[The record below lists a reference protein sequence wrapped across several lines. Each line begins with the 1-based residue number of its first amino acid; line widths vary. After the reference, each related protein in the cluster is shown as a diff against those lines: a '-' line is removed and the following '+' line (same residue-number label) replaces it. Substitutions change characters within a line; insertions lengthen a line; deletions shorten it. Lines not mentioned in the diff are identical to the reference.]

1 MNIFDNTCMTT
12 ASDIPV
18 NPASAD
24 AQIIGRI
31 VAMRES
37 VRRHRQKAIEIWN
50 AYSPMVQPQPE
61 RASVGRFTKQ
71 LVQSE

>member
-1 MNIFDNTCMTT
+1 MNIFDNTCMPT

-18 NPASAD
+18 NFAPSD
-24 AQIIGRI
+24 AQLIGRI

-37 VRRHRQKAIEIWN
+37 VRKHRQKAIEIWN
-50 AYSPMVQPQPE
+50 SYSPMVQPQQE